1 MKRLTKKLN
10 PFFYFFVHI
19 LIMLVAVGL
28 IWLIYVAR
36 PFSATK
42 LHFASSYMTMNND
55 FYPVL
60 NEQVANYVDSKNDI
74 LVNRDPAL
82 KVDKQVQEIHAFT
95 RQRYNAI
102 ILNPI
107 ASDSPKIASAVKQA
121 AQKGI
126 KVIVVD
132 NPLRDDR
139 YVTCTIVSAN
149 YQAGVMDAKQLMK
162 KRKRAQILL
171 LTQTDVASG
180 RQRIAGF
187 VNTIKN
193 HPNYQIVGRLNTNG
207 QSESTYPRVSAYIKK
222 HPHFNTIMTLN
233 DKVALGALAAL
244 RRRQHETGTQVY
256 SVDGSEDVKKMMGTN
271 ASLAATVAQ
280 SPIQI
285 GKLAVKI
292 AYRVVNGQKVPHRI
306 LVPVKIIT
314 PQNINQFNVTG
325 WQ

>member
-1 MKRLTKKLN
+1 MQ

-19 LIMLVAVGL
+19 LLMLIVVGL
-28 IWLIYVAR
+28 IWLVYVAR

-42 LHFASSYMTMNND
+42 LHFASTYMTMNND

-60 NEQVANYVDSKNDI
+60 NEQVANYVDTRKDV

-82 KVDKQVQEIHAFT
+82 NVNKQVQEIHTFT
-95 RQRYNAI
+95 RERYNAI

-107 ASDSPKIASAVKQA
+107 ASDSPQIAQAVKQA

-126 KVIVVD
+126 KVIIVD
-132 NPLRDDR
+132 NTLKDDR
-139 YVTCTIVSAN
+139 YATCTIVSAN

-162 KRKRAQILL
+162 KRKRAKILL
-171 LTQTDVASG
+171 LVQTDVASG

-187 VNTIKN
+187 VNTIKG
-193 HPNYQIVGRLNTNG
+193 HSGYQIVGHLDTNG
-207 QSESTYPRVSAYIKK
+207 QSESTYPRVSSYIGK
-222 HPHFNTIMTLN
+222 HPNFDTIMTLN

-244 RRRQHETGTQVY
+244 RKQRHEANTQVY
-256 SVDGSEDVKKMMGTN
+256 SVDGSEDVKKMMGEN
-271 ASLAATVAQ
+271 PCLKATVAQ
-280 SPIQI
+280 SPIHI

-292 AYRVVNGQKVPHRI
+292 AYRAVNGQKVPHKI
-306 LVPVKIIT
+306 LVPVRIIT
-314 PQNINQFNVTG
+314 PQNIGQFNVTG